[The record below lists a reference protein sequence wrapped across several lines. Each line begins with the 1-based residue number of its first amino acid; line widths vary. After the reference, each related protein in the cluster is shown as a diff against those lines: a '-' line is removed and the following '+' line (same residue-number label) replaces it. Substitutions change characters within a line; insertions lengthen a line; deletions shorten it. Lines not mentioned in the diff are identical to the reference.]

1 MNITKLTSPN
11 RNTGR
16 QGNTPDFIVCHITD
30 GAFDGA
36 VSWAMNAEAQVSYH
50 FLVARD
56 GRVTQVV
63 DIADTAWGNGTTNSG
78 DNRDNR
84 NSKIA
89 AVRERRLNANLYTVS
104 IGFEGRWNETRGEL
118 TAVQLSTG
126 VELIKHI
133 RSEVKRIYGFEIP
146 MKRTNII
153 GHFEVT
159 PITKPNCP
167 GERFPWDELIR
178 LLNPVVVPPPVTP
191 PAAGVADWAKE
202 AWAWAVANGITDG
215 TRPADNATRQ
225 EVVTLLHRV
234 LGKVK

>member
-1 MNITKLTSPN
+1 MNITKLSSPN

-16 QGNTPDFIVCHITD
+16 QGHVPDFIVCHITD

-63 DIADTAWGNGTTNSG
+63 DIADTAWANGTTNNG

-84 NSKIA
+84 NAKIA
-89 AVRERRLNANLYTVS
+89 AVRERRLSANLYTVS
-104 IGFEGRWNETRGEL
+104 IGFEGRWNETRGGL
-118 TAVQLSTG
+118 TEVQLSTG

-133 RSEVKRIYGFEIP
+133 RNEVKRIYGFEIP

-167 GERFPWDELIR
+167 GERFPWDELIAR
-178 LLNPVVVPPPVTP
+178 LNPVVTPPTPPPATS
-191 PAAGVADWAKE
+191 VADWAAE
-202 AWAWAVANGITDG
+202 AWAWATENGITDG
-215 TRPADNATRQ
+215 QRPTDNATRQ
-225 EVVTLLHRV
+225 EVVTLLYRV
-234 LGKVK
+234 FKLYLK